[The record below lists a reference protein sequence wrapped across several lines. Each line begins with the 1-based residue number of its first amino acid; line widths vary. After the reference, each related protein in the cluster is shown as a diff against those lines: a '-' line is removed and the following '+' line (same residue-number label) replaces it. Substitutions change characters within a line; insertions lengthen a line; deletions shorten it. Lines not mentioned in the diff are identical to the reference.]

1 MIRLSRLADYGML
14 LMGQIAARPR
24 TLSALDL
31 AEDTHLPLPTVSK
44 ILTTLARAD
53 LLVSHRGVKGG
64 YALARDAREISAAD
78 IVGALD
84 GPVALTQ
91 CIEHGPGVC
100 DLEMLCPSRTGWKRI
115 NEAIRKAL
123 AEVSLA
129 EMAGPTALPP
139 AALTP
144 AASPGKEMA
153 GKEMEGTS

>member
-144 AASPGKEMA
+144 AASPGKR
-153 GKEMEGTS
+153 MEGTS